1 MARYIV
7 KFGGTSVANIDR
19 IKHVADLVA
28 RMACEGHQIVVV
40 VSAMAGMTNQLVS
53 YTQSLCPLLTT
64 PEHDVVTASGE
75 QITVGL
81 MALALQQLNLK
92 STSYLGFQVAIKTDA
107 TYTNAKIDHIATH
120 ILEESL
126 AQGIIPVVAG
136 FQGISDHNRI
146 TTLGRGGSDTT
157 AVALAAALNADRCD
171 IYTDVEG
178 VYTADPRVVFNARK
192 IDTISHVEMLELAA
206 QGAKVLHPRCVE
218 LSLRYNINVHVLSSF
233 HLVSGTTIVNEETLV
248 EQTSIRG
255 IAHNLSE
262 AKVTLES
269 IHPITT
275 RMMADLFS
283 TLSREHIA
291 VDMITHTNA
300 GHGLKNALTFIVNK
314 EDSMRV
320 HAKIMELR
328 SIIGFD
334 TLAIDPNIVKISI
347 VGIGIRSNLEI
358 TSLVFQTLADHQIDI
373 QMVTTSEIKISLIVA
388 HDHMTKAIN
397 VLHDALQL
405 GASTE

>member
-19 IKHVADLVA
+19 IKHVAGLVA
-28 RMACEGHQIVVV
+28 RMAHDGHEIVVV
-40 VSAMAGMTNQLVS
+40 VSAMAGMTNQLVG
-53 YTQSLCPLLTT
+53 YTKSLCSTHIT
-64 PEHDVVTASGE
+64 SEHDVVTASGE

-92 STSYLGFQVAIKTDA
+92 SISYLGFQIKIKTDA
-107 TYTNAKIDHIATH
+107 THTNAKIDHISTR

-126 AQGIIPVVAG
+126 VNGIIPVVAG
-136 FQGISDHNRI
+136 FQGISNNNRL

-157 AVALAAALNADRCD
+157 AVALAAVLNADRCD

-178 VYTADPRVVFNARK
+178 VYTADPRVVYNARK
-192 IDTISHVEMLELAA
+192 LNAISHTEMLELAA

-218 LSLRYNINVHVLSSF
+218 LSLRYNINMQVLSSF
-233 HLVSGTTIVNEETLV
+233 NLVSGTQIINEETLM

-262 AKVTLES
+262 AKVTIES
-269 IHPITT
+269 INPITP

-283 TLSREHIA
+283 ALSREHIA
-291 VDMITHTNA
+291 IDMIAYVNA
-300 GHGLKNALTFIVNK
+300 GQGLKNTLNFIVNK
-314 EDSMRV
+314 DDSVRANV
-320 HAKIMELR
+320 KIMELK

-358 TSLVFQTLADHQIDI
+358 TPLVFQTLADHQIDI
-373 QMVTTSEIKISLIVA
+373 QMVTTSEIKIGLIIA
-388 HDHMTKAIN
+388 HDHMTKAIS